1 ICSQFPPAGVRW
13 PPSPARRTDAAFSSG
28 PGDPAYGGSKPCEGS
43 SFAANAPGCNG
54 TACRMACCEWGCGP
68 QPGHGNGR
76 RIIAARL
83 ARNIMRFAANTTGAG
98 ASRLG
103 ADRETASNL
112 GSVGGT
118 RLLAW
123 QGKAAEAPTCTAS
136 CTVQNVASKQPY
148 CGGLCALAYT
158 L

>member
-1 ICSQFPPAGVRW
+1 
-13 PPSPARRTDAAFSSG
+13 
-28 PGDPAYGGSKPCEGS
+28 
-43 SFAANAPGCNG
+43 
-54 TACRMACCEWGCGP
+54 MACCEWGCGP
-68 QPGHGNGR
+68 QPDHGNGR

-148 CGGLCALAYT
+148 CGGPCALAYT
-158 L
+158 LLLQSRQSSARAQPIPTSSIPSTSRPRHSST